1 MNNIKIY
8 LLIFFL
14 CLSYH
19 SHSINFEYLSLIE
32 NQKFIKSNNYKF
44 IKNNHIGYE
53 DTEYMY
59 STKGNKNII
68 YHFSIGRVSTFYITY
83 YFP

>member
-14 CLSYH
+14 CHSYH
-19 SHSINFEYLSLIE
+19 LQSRNFEYLPFIE
-32 NQKFIKSNNYKF
+32 NQKFIKSNNYKL
-44 IKNNHIGYE
+44 IKNNHIRFK
-53 DTEYMY
+53 DTEYMF

-68 YHFSIGRVSTFYITY
+68 YQFSLGRVSTFYITY